1 MAREAHITNII
12 IAYLKHV
19 GFWTMKI
26 HGGPYQVAG
35 IPDILAIKDG
45 RAFWYEVKRPGG
57 KVSSLQLRRINE
69 LRQAGCV
76 AEVVS
81 TLAEVVISL
90 ESEQKRATQS

>member
-1 MAREAHITNII
+1 
-12 IAYLKHV
+12 
-19 GFWTMKI
+19 MKI

-35 IPDILAIKDG
+35 IPDILAIKNG
-45 RAFWYEVKRPGG
+45 FAYWYEVKKPGADA
-57 KVSSLQLRRINE
+57 SALQLQRIKE

-90 ESEQKRATQS
+90 DSEQKKATQS